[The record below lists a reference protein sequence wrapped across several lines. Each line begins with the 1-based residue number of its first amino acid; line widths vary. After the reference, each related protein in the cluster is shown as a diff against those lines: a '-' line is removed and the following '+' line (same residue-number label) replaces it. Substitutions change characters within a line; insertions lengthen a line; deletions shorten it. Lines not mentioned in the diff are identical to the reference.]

1 MPVSVL
7 LVDDQPLIRAGFRM
21 ILESSPNLSV
31 VGEASDGREAVRS
44 ARVLLPD
51 VVLMDVRM
59 AGMDGIEAT
68 GRILSWARSQ
78 GHRTRVLGLTTF
90 DLDEYAIGILHAGA
104 TGFLLK
110 DAPPAELLTA
120 VEVVAA
126 GGASISPP
134 VLRRLLDR
142 FAPLL
147 SDGSSDADAAAG
159 QSPLSA
165 REREVLGLLARGWSN
180 AEIAAHLVLGETT
193 VKSHVGSVL
202 SKLGLRDRVQAVV
215 YAYENGL
222 VRPGG
227 RGGPGGAP
235 PPSDRHRD
243 EDSA

>member
-7 LVDDQPLIRAGFRM
+7 LVDDQPLVRAGFRM
-21 ILESSPNLSV
+21 ILESSPHLSV

-44 ARVLLPD
+44 VRALLPD

-59 AGMDGIEAT
+59 VGTDGIEAT

-78 GHRTRVLGLTTF
+78 GHRIRVLGLTTF
-90 DLDEYAIGILHAGA
+90 DLDKYAIGMLHAGA

-110 DAPPAELLTA
+110 DAPPAELITA

-147 SDGSSDADAAAG
+147 SDGPTDTEAG
-159 QSPLSA
+159 RSPLST

-180 AEIAAHLVLGETT
+180 AEIAAHLVLGEAT
-193 VKSHVGSVL
+193 VKSHVGSIL

-215 YAYENGL
+215 YAYESGL
-222 VRPGG
+222 VRPGEH
-227 RGGPGGAP
+227 GGAGGAP
-235 PPSDRHRD
+235 LYP
-243 EDSA
+243 